1 MQLPSRFRHAFNPWI
16 GQIGLYPLSNGLY
29 LSVGGEH
36 LDQCG
41 PFAAARGAKR
51 IPRPLSRWSRRQA
64 ASKKSITR
72 LKAACSSECRQKGR
86 NMETQT
92 LEKKVIRQEL
102 VARVRQEIVA
112 GRYDTPAKLEAAFER
127 LLNRIE
133 QD

>member
-1 MQLPSRFRHAFNPWI
+1 
-16 GQIGLYPLSNGLY
+16 
-29 LSVGGEH
+29 
-36 LDQCG
+36 
-41 PFAAARGAKR
+41 
-51 IPRPLSRWSRRQA
+51 
-64 ASKKSITR
+64 
-72 LKAACSSECRQKGR
+72 
-86 NMETQT
+86 METQT